1 MMRSPRQI
9 WLLFGLGLAV
19 VVPAMVWLTVK
30 ALELD
35 RAELAARKQ
44 AELEEDV
51 SRALWRMDTLL
62 TPILA
67 EEAARPEFLYRAIVE
82 TPPGE
87 EDAGATKSDLG
98 KGSAASKQE
107 LSPLLAAPPQF
118 VLLHFEV
125 HPDGSVTSPQN
136 PQGPERDWAVE
147 NSVSPEAIGRAES
160 RLTALLPWLD
170 RETLLAQLPMS
181 PILAMPA
188 PPAGSGGD
196 NSLPETNPQILA
208 NNYGFGPEYATLP
221 SAPANSAEIDLPQQ
235 GALPPAAFSNS
246 AGQQASAGQPAAIP
260 SEPRQQ
266 TDSPEAQPAQQDV
279 GAGSQLAYAQI
290 PYEVGRSQRGES
302 RGGNDLGNRSAVL
315 QSYATR
321 SYNQQRTNLKAVRP
335 TIQVVEGTSQQM
347 WLGEHLILARRLRVG
362 DQTTIQGCWLDWN
375 AIRKRLRAEV
385 ADLLPE
391 VELSPTTGSEPIK
404 LSRVLATI
412 PVQLSVP
419 APVVEPPLWSPIRV
433 SLLVAWS
440 SLVLATAAAGVTLH
454 KIIAL
459 SERRGAFVAAVTHEL
474 RTPLTTFRMYAEML
488 AGGMVPEPARQ
499 REYLQTLRVEADRL
513 THLVDNVLQY
523 ARLERGRPG
532 KRRER
537 VTLNALVEHCRARLA
552 DRAAQAGMELA
563 VELDPA
569 ERETALSTD
578 LAAIEQILFNLVDNA
593 CKYASAASDNR
604 MQLQLVVKNCGV
616 EIALRDHGPGISAA
630 GRRRLF
636 QPFSKS
642 VHEAAC
648 TAPGVGLGLA
658 LCRRLAHD
666 LGGTLELRS
675 PPDGG
680 AAFVLSLPR

>member
-1 MMRSPRQI
+1 MRSPRQI

-35 RAELAARKQ
+35 RAELVARMQ

-67 EEAARPEFLYRAIVE
+67 EEAARPEFLYRSILE
-82 TPPGE
+82 TPP
-87 EDAGATKSDLG
+87 DAHYAGAAKGDLG
-98 KGSAASKQE
+98 KEPATAVQE
-107 LSPLLAAPPQF
+107 LSPLLAAPPPY

-136 PQGPERDWAVE
+136 PQGPERAWAVE

-160 RLTALLPWLD
+160 RLQTLLPWLD
-170 RETLLAQLPMS
+170 REELLAQLPVS

-188 PPAGSGGD
+188 SPSGSGGEGQ
-196 NSLPETNPQILA
+196 LPETNPQILA
-208 NNYGFGPEYATLP
+208 NNYEFGPDYSQLP
-221 SAPANSAEIDLPQQ
+221 NAPANSAEVDLRQQ
-235 GALPPAAFSNS
+235 GAMPQAAPPST
-246 AGQQASAGQPAAIP
+246 ASQSAAIDARSQQQSFNP
-260 SEPRQQ
+260 EPQQ
-266 TDSPEAQPAQQDV
+266 VQQET
-279 GAGSQLAYAQI
+279 AAASQLAYSQAPI
-290 PYEVGRSQRGES
+290 EPGRSQRGNS
-302 RGGNDLGNRSAVL
+302 RVGNDLPNRSAVL
-315 QSYATR
+315 QAYATR
-321 SYNQQRTNLKAVRP
+321 SYNQQRTNLKSARP

-375 AIRKRLRAEV
+375 AIRERLRAEV

-391 VELSPTTGSEPIK
+391 VELTPTTGTEPVK

-412 PVQLSVP
+412 PVQLTVP
-419 APVVEPPLWSPIRV
+419 APVVQPPLWSPIRV
-433 SLLVAWS
+433 SLLVAWT
-440 SLVLATAAAGVTLH
+440 SLVLAAAAAGVTLH
-454 KIIAL
+454 KIISL

-488 AGGMVPEPARQ
+488 AGGMVPDPVRQ

-532 KRRER
+532 QRRER
-537 VTLNALVEHCRARLA
+537 VTLEALVDHCRSRLA
-552 DRAAQAGMELA
+552 DRAAQAGMELV
-563 VELDPA
+563 VELDPTN
-569 ERETALSTD
+569 REAVLSTD
-578 LAAIEQILFNLVDNA
+578 VAAIEQILFNLVDNA
-593 CKYASAASDNR
+593 CKYAVAASDKR
-604 MQLQLVVKNCGV
+604 MHLQLNVIKNHVEVV
-616 EIALRDHGPGISAA
+616 LRDHGPGIAAA
-630 GRRRLF
+630 GRAKLF

-666 LGGTLELRS
+666 LGGTLVLES
-675 PPDGG
+675 PADGG
-680 AAFVLSLPR
+680 AAFVLRLPR

>member
-1 MMRSPRQI
+1 MRSPRQI
-9 WLLFGLGLAV
+9 WLLFGVCLAV

-44 AELEEDV
+44 AELEEDI

-67 EEAARPEFLYRAIVE
+67 EEAARPEFLYRAILE

-87 EDAGATKSDLG
+87 EDATAAKGDVG
-98 KGSAASKQE
+98 KAVVQAKQE
-107 LSPLLAAPPQF
+107 LSPLLSAPPQF

-147 NSVSPEAIGRAES
+147 NSISPAAIGTAES
-160 RLTALLPWLD
+160 RLATLLPWLD
-170 RETLLAQLPMS
+170 RETLLAQLPES
-181 PILAMPA
+181 PILAMTA
-188 PPAGSGGD
+188 SPAGSGLE
-196 NSLPETNPQILA
+196 SQLPETNPQILV
-208 NNYGFGPEYATLP
+208 NNYGIGPDYSQL
-221 SAPANSAEIDLPQQ
+221 SNSPQ
-235 GALPPAAFSNS
+235 GADEQGL
-246 AGQQASAGQPAAIP
+246 
-260 SEPRQQ
+260 
-266 TDSPEAQPAQQDV
+266 AQPATSPNSSDQQAGRFDQPQQQVFNPEPGQVQQD
-279 GAGSQLAYAQI
+279 AGVASQLAYAQA
-290 PYEVGRSQRGES
+290 PYEGNRSQRGQS
-302 RGGNDLGNRSAVL
+302 RVGNDLPNRSAVL

-321 SYNQQRTNLKAVRP
+321 SYNQQRTNVRTVRP

-347 WLGEHLILARRLRVG
+347 WLGEHLILARRLRIG
-362 DQTTIQGCWLDWN
+362 DQTTIQGCWLDWD
-375 AIRKRLRAEV
+375 AIRQRLRAEV

-419 APVVEPPLWSPIRV
+419 VPFVEPPLWSPIRV
-433 SLLVAWS
+433 SLVVAWAC
-440 SLVLATAAAGVTLH
+440 LVLAALAAGVTLH
-454 KIIAL
+454 HIIAL

-488 AGGMVPEPARQ
+488 AGGMVPDPVRQ

-532 KRRER
+532 QRRER
-537 VTLNALVEHCRARLA
+537 VTLGKIVEHCRSRLA
-552 DRAAQAGMELA
+552 DRAAQAGMELIMELEPADRDA
-563 VELDPA
+563 VLA
-569 ERETALSTD
+569 TD
-578 LAAIEQILFNLVDNA
+578 LAAIDQILFNLVDNA
-593 CKYASAASDNR
+593 CKYAAADDDKR
-604 MQLQLVVKNCGV
+604 MHLQLIPKNGRV

-630 GRRRLF
+630 GRARLF

-666 LGGTLELRS
+666 LGGTLVLES
-675 PPDGG
+675 PADGG
-680 AAFVLSLPR
+680 AKFVLRLPQMTV